1 MEYQHTKT
9 KDRNTKEKDQRSH
22 RAPRNRIEYKMAI
35 GNLHTSVITLKRNGL
50 NSLVKRNRVVDRV
63 KNNKNYKLPIG
74 DSAKLQRQRQ
84 MQSEKV
90 NNGSLGK

>member
-1 MEYQHTKT
+1 MEYQQTKT
-9 KDRNTKEKDQRSH
+9 KDRNTR
-22 RAPRNRIEYKMAI
+22 RRINGVPELPKTEDKMTI
-35 GNLHTSVITLKRNGL
+35 ENLHTSVITLKRNGL